1 MIFKRTF
8 LLTLFLGLTL
18 TVGFGAGF
26 ITRDLWSFHANDYPI
41 FEQSLDILSHQ
52 GLNPIPGAPALE
64 YGMIR
69 GMVQA
74 YGDQYTI
81 FVEPAQHELESNT
94 LQGSFGGIGVN
105 LNRDAEGNI
114 ILFPYPGSPAIQE
127 GIIDGDQLVGVDSL
141 MVTKDTPIES
151 VQAALRGPVGQVVKV
166 QVTRSTETSP
176 LTFSI
181 KRSEFP
187 IPSVAWHLDSEA
199 AEVGVIQVNLIAAST
214 PDEIKRAVEDLRSR
228 GARTFILDLRN
239 NYGGLL
245 SAGVDIARLFLSEGV
260 IIQQQNRDQ
269 HIETYRVEHPGSYNN
284 LPLAVLVNENTASSA
299 EIIAGALKV
308 HSRAKIIGT
317 PTYGKDTI
325 QLVFD
330 LKDGSSLHVT
340 AAKWWVPGLDPPIG
354 GGGLQPDIF
363 VASPADQSGP
373 DAALRAAVQVLL
385 R

>member
-1 MIFKRTF
+1 
-8 LLTLFLGLTL
+8 
-18 TVGFGAGF
+18 
-26 ITRDLWSFHANDYPI
+26 
-41 FEQSLDILSHQ
+41 
-52 GLNPIPGAPALE
+52 
-64 YGMIR
+64 
-69 GMVQA
+69 MVQA

-228 GARTFILDLRN
+228 GARTYILDLRN

>member
-1 MIFKRTF
+1 
-8 LLTLFLGLTL
+8 
-18 TVGFGAGF
+18 
-26 ITRDLWSFHANDYPI
+26 
-41 FEQSLDILSHQ
+41 
-52 GLNPIPGAPALE
+52 
-64 YGMIR
+64 
-69 GMVQA
+69 
-74 YGDQYTI
+74 
-81 FVEPAQHELESNT
+81 
-94 LQGSFGGIGVN
+94 
-105 LNRDAEGNI
+105 
-114 ILFPYPGSPAIQE
+114 
-127 GIIDGDQLVGVDSL
+127 
-141 MVTKDTPIES
+141 
-151 VQAALRGPVGQVVKV
+151 
-166 QVTRSTETSP
+166 
-176 LTFSI
+176 
-181 KRSEFP
+181 
-187 IPSVAWHLDSEA
+187 
-199 AEVGVIQVNLIAAST
+199 
-214 PDEIKRAVEDLRSR
+214 
-228 GARTFILDLRN
+228 
-239 NYGGLL
+239 
-245 SAGVDIARLFLSEGV
+245 V